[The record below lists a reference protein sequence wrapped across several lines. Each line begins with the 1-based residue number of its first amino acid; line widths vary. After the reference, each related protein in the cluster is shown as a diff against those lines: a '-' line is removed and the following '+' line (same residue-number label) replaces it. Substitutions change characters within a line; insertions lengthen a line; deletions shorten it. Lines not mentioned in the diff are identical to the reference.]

1 MRCYTAKP
9 RWQWPVHLTSGYN
22 RFARTLRN
30 GTMVEERQGNRQDV
44 EASSEGQDE
53 TLIGADGLVAL
64 GTGLLVALGP
74 TLARLFGGASLVD
87 AFWPA
92 AVRTLR
98 DEFALREHPSY
109 VLGVLF
115 IGLLVGMVLRRS
127 TGRFRRCGAWGFTG
141 VGGGM
146 LLTHLLLDVAY
157 FRGAFL
163 LAPAAYVGWLMPA
176 LVHAGDGVAQRHK
189 DAIAASLCVFAVCL
203 LAVAPALPAMIGVA
217 PSPPQAP
224 AYGYGA
230 APGPFDTTE
239 AVFDYPLPQQVLD
252 AMTGDEETAT
262 VSTLTVRIPELP
274 SNVTEAPLALLLHGF
289 GYPLADEY
297 RDWSQQL
304 AAKGMVV
311 IQIAYPS
318 ALDALGVPTD
328 WEPTEGPG
336 TSDHPQH
343 GLRML
348 AMNSAL
354 EVVNTDVLP
363 TLPLDVRRDVLWV
376 GGHSLGAGIAMM
388 LLPSLQAW
396 NWGTTAVVVDLE
408 QPYAHSIDPTVAL
421 PLQPFN
427 GTTVA
432 HVVVAED
439 DTSVGWCH
447 GVGHAGRLVTE
458 AQVDDVM
465 LVKVR
470 SDRHGFPPL
479 VASHYLAASAVHDAL
494 ADQAIYRRADMQ
506 ADWLVAMM
514 RNDTSTA
521 SFAHAHLVDV
531 DLLSPMGTWSDGT
544 PVNTLEVVPNALQ
557 PSPQW
562 VTDCTAEAGE

>member
-22 RFARTLRN
+22 RFATTPCI
-30 GTMVEERQGNRQDV
+30 GTMVEERQGNLRDV
-44 EASSEGQDE
+44 NEPSEGQDE
-53 TLIGADGLVAL
+53 TLIGVDGLVAL
-64 GTGLLVALGP
+64 AAGLLVALGP
-74 TLARLFGGASLVD
+74 TLARLLSGASLVD

-98 DEFALREHPSY
+98 DEFALREHPSF
-109 VLGVLF
+109 VLGVLI
-115 IGLLVGMVLRRS
+115 IGLLVGVMVRR
-127 TGRFRRCGAWGFTG
+127 TKGRLRRCGAWGLTG

-176 LVHAGDGVAQRHK
+176 LVHAGDGVSQRHK
-189 DAIAASLCVFAVCL
+189 DAIVASVCVFAVGL
-203 LAVAPALPAMIGVA
+203 MAVSPALPAMLGVA
-217 PSPPQAP
+217 PSPPAVP

-230 APGPFDTTE
+230 SPGPFETTE

-297 RDWSQQL
+297 RDWSRQL
-304 AAKGMVV
+304 SAKGMVV
-311 IQIAYPS
+311 VQIAYPS
-318 ALDALGVPTD
+318 ALDAVGMPTD

-343 GLRML
+343 RLRML
-348 AMNSAL
+348 AMSSAL
-354 EVVNTDVLP
+354 DVVDTDVLP

-388 LLPSLQAW
+388 LLPTLEAW

-408 QPYAHSIDPTVAL
+408 QPYAHSIDPSVAL
-421 PLQPFN
+421 PLHVFD
-427 GTTVA
+427 GATVA

-447 GVGHAGRLVTE
+447 GVGHAERLFTE

-544 PVNTLEVVPNALQ
+544 PVNSLEVVPRALDS
-557 PSPQW
+557 SPRW
-562 VTDCTAEAGE
+562 VTDCTAPTGE